1 MKTLK
6 TTLMLTLLVGL
17 LTAAGAAS
25 AQDVTLRYWLWD
37 TNQLPAYEQCAADFM
52 AENPSIAIEI
62 EQRGWGDYWTAITSG
77 FVTGDAPDVFT
88 NHLAKY
94 PEFVELEQII
104 DIQPWVER
112 DGVPTDIYYP
122 GLAELWSRD
131 GARYG
136 LPKDWDTVAV
146 VYNAEAA
153 EAAGVTVEELNS
165 MTWNPEDGGTFD
177 EVMARLTIDANGN
190 NALSPDFDADNVV
203 QYGFANT
210 WGDAQAYG
218 QTEFSWLTH
227 TTGWEFNNGNW
238 GDEYFYD
245 DPRFAATI
253 QYLVDLWLEKGYA
266 APFEDQVALG
276 KSALFQA
283 GEAAMV
289 VDGSWMIGT
298 YLASDFEVGFARLP
312 EGPEGRKSMF
322 NGLAD
327 SIWVGTEHPDES
339 WEWVKYLA
347 SPACQAVV
355 GESAV
360 VFPAIPDAADLSL
373 SVREE
378 AGVDVSAFVLQAGEE
393 GGTFLFPITDFGGEI
408 ATIMDETMESIGLGQ
423 VDAASALEAANA
435 EVNDLF

>member
-1 MKTLK
+1 MKRFNVI
-6 TTLMLTLLVGL
+6 LLVL
-17 LTAAGAAS
+17 AVMLAAVGGAS
-25 AQDVTLRYWLWD
+25 AQDDVTIRYWLWD
-37 TNQLPAYEQCAADFM
+37 TNQQPPYEECAAQFM
-52 AENPSIAIEI
+52 EANPNITIEI
-62 EQRGWGDYWTAITSG
+62 EQRGWGDYWTAVTSG

-88 NHLAKY
+88 NHLARY

-112 DGVPTDIYYP
+112 DGVATDIYYP

-146 VYNAEAA
+146 IYNAEAL
-153 EAAGVTVEELNS
+153 EAAGVTVEEINS
-165 MTWNPEDGGTFD
+165 MTWNTEDGGTFD
-177 EVMARLTIDANGN
+177 EILARLTVDANGN
-190 NALSPDFDADNVV
+190 NALSEDFNPDDIAM
-203 QYGFANT
+203 YGFVNS
-210 WGDAQAYG
+210 WDGAQAYG
-218 QTEFSWLTH
+218 QTEFSWLSH

-245 DPRFAATI
+245 DERFIQTI
-253 QYLVDLWLEKGYA
+253 DYITGLWLDKNVA
-266 APFEDQVALG
+266 VPFEEQASLG
-276 KSALFQA
+276 KTALFQA
-283 GEAAMV
+283 GEAALV

-298 YLASDFEVGFARLP
+298 YLGSDFEVGFARLP

-339 WEWVKYLA
+339 WEWVKFLA
-347 SPACQAVV
+347 SADCQNIV

-360 VFPAIPDAADLSL
+360 VFPAIPEAAATAQA
-373 SVREE
+373 VRAES
-378 AGVDVSAFVLQAGEE
+378 GVDVSAFVAQADED

-408 ATIMDETMESIGLGQ
+408 ATIMDEAMEAIGLGQ
-423 VDAASALEAANA
+423 AEAAEILPEVNA